1 MPELPEVQTTVAGI
15 KPYLI
20 DNMIERLVIRQ
31 PQLRWPVTQGI
42 EDTARGLKIENVSR
56 RAKYILISL
65 TTGSFLI
72 HLGMSG
78 SLRLITNADLL
89 KKHDHI
95 QMYLSN
101 GHVLTFH
108 DPRRFGC
115 WLWSKDDHA
124 LLEKLGPE
132 PLSSNFSGEYLWNRA
147 RKRTA
152 PVKSFI
158 MDSRIVVGVG
168 NIYAN
173 EALFESGIKPQR
185 RAGKISLERYEALAE
200 NIKTILSVAIE
211 QGGTTLRDFTN
222 SRGEPGYFEQSLSV
236 YGRAGKACVKC
247 NQLLKEIRLAQRS
260 SVFCRSCQS

>member
-1 MPELPEVQTTVAGI
+1 MPELPEVETTVAGI

-20 DNMIERLVIRQ
+20 DTMIERLVIRQ
-31 PQLRWPVTQGI
+31 PQLRWPVTRGI
-42 EDTARGLKIENVSR
+42 ESISRGLKIENVSR
-56 RAKYILISL
+56 RAKYIIVSL
-65 TTGSFLI
+65 TNGSFLI

-78 SLRLITNADLL
+78 SLRLITNSDSL

-95 QMYLSN
+95 QMHLSN

-115 WLWSKDDHA
+115 WLWSKYDHA

-173 EALFESGIKPQR
+173 EALFESGIRPQR
-185 RAGKISLERYEALAE
+185 RAGKISLKRYEVLAE
-200 NIKTILSVAIE
+200 NIKTILSSAIE

-222 SRGEPGYFEQSLSV
+222 GRGEPGYFEQSLRV

-247 NQLLKEIRLAQRS
+247 NRLLKEIRLAQRS

>member
-1 MPELPEVQTTVAGI
+1 MPELPEVETTVVGI
-15 KPYLI
+15 APL
-20 DNMIERLVIRQ
+20 LVNQRIKKIVVRNK
-31 PQLRWPVTQGI
+31 QLRWPVTDQI
-42 EDTARGLKIENVSR
+42 ESIVKDLIIKTVKR
-56 RAKYILISL
+56 RAKYIVVDLDH
-65 TTGSFLI
+65 GSFLI

-78 SLRLITNADLL
+78 SLRLISEADIL

-101 GHVLTFH
+101 DYVLTYH

-115 WLWSKDDHA
+115 WLWSEHTHA

-132 PLSSNFSGEYLWNRA
+132 PLSSNFSGQYLWNRA

-173 EALFESGIKPQR
+173 EALFKSGIKPQR
-185 RAGKISLERYEALAE
+185 RAGKISLKRYEVLAE
-200 NIKTILSVAIE
+200 NIKIILSSAIK

-247 NQLLKEIRLAQRS
+247 NQPLKEIRIAQRS